1 MHQFLLIPLL
11 RLSRRVSLLPNTVI
25 GCFIIVRDRLQP
37 PEVRHHGGDLQVD
50 DFVAAA
56 VQAALCAAPDSR
68 RQRPNATG
76 AAAPIIMAQGSL
88 GP

>member
-1 MHQFLLIPLL
+1 MDQLVKNDVTIDHNP
-11 RLSRRVSLLPNTVI
+11 RS
-25 GCFIIVRDRLQP
+25 
-37 PEVRHHGGDLQVD
+37 EVRHGGDLQVD

-76 AAAPIIMAQGSL
+76 AAAPIMAQGSL
-88 GP
+88 GDSPSLESLPIMA